1 MNISKIRIHRDCVRD
16 RFEAYHKAIKILHLY
31 NQKDKKLILLE
42 NNWHDYVFQFD
53 HEPIRYYKQSP
64 NKKYITI
71 YYSKI

>member
-31 NQKDKKLILLE
+31 NQKDKTLIKLE

-53 HEPIRYYKQSP
+53 NEPIRYYKQSP
-64 NKKYITI
+64 NKYITI